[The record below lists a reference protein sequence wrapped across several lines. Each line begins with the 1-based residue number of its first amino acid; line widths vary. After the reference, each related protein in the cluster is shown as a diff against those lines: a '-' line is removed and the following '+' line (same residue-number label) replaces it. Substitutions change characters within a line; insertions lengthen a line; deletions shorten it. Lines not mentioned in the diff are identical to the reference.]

1 MMCVCVY
8 WTAVYISPLSIAHA
22 VFFFLFILTDCGDG
36 CQNGPCGEG
45 TDEEEGNHNYW
56 EHLGQM
62 PTQIA
67 LYPATMG
74 RHVPM
79 VQAALPMPE
88 LVP

>member
-1 MMCVCVY
+1 MVVKTVRAAKEQTKK
-8 WTAVYISPLSIAHA
+8 TAITIIV
-22 VFFFLFILTDCGDG
+22 
-36 CQNGPCGEG
+36 
-45 TDEEEGNHNYW
+45 

-67 LYPATMG
+67 QHPATMG

-79 VQAALPMPE
+79 EHPALPGPQ

>member
-1 MMCVCVY
+1 MVVK
-8 WTAVYISPLSIAHA
+8 TVRAAKEQTKKKAIIIIV
-22 VFFFLFILTDCGDG
+22 
-36 CQNGPCGEG
+36 
-45 TDEEEGNHNYW
+45 

-79 VQAALPMPE
+79 VQAALPMPQ